1 MSYLAKL
8 NVTQLKRPAAMT
20 PQEQRRAKLIAKL
33 EEQLAVANAE
43 LAGNTFNV
51 TKHVWKT
58 DVDGEKQRVASE
70 RVVRPW
76 YWRDGDALQMVVR
89 YGAKV
94 LELSK
99 GKKAISV
106 TTLKDVPTVIGT
118 VLAAVK
124 AGELDAAIEA
134 VVGTRTLKLTK
145 KAG

>member
-1 MSYLAKL
+1 MVPGAGSVSIVASQSGNGNWSAAP
-8 NVTQLKRPAAMT
+8 NVT
-20 PQEQRRAKLIAKL
+20 
-33 EEQLAVANAE
+33 
-43 LAGNTFNV
+43 NTFNV
-51 TKHVWKT
+51 TKHVWKA
-58 DVDGEKQRVASE
+58 DADGKKQRVASE

-134 VVGTRTLKLTK
+134 VVGTRTPKLKK

>member
-1 MSYLAKL
+1 
-8 NVTQLKRPAAMT
+8 
-20 PQEQRRAKLIAKL
+20 
-33 EEQLAVANAE
+33 
-43 LAGNTFNV
+43 
-51 TKHVWKT
+51 
-58 DVDGEKQRVASE
+58 
-70 RVVRPW
+70 
-76 YWRDGDALQMVVR
+76 MVVR

-134 VVGTRTLKLTK
+134 VVGTRTPKLKK

>member
-51 TKHVWKT
+51 TKHVWK
-58 DVDGEKQRVASE
+58 VDADGKKQRVASE

-106 TTLKDVPTVIGT
+106 TTLKDVPAVIGT
-118 VLAAVK
+118 VIAAAK
-124 AGELDAAIEA
+124 AGELDAAIDA
-134 VVGTRTLKLTK
+134 VIGTRTLKLPK